1 MTNKKIILFL
11 LVILFSCRNNSINN
25 TENQHIDTLDT
36 YNKEIISEEE
46 SEITQLSPNPIKR
59 TFVLTVV
66 GERPYKKQPLFLTD
80 SLVINEER
88 YIQILDNKVF
98 RDLIDMDYYTYRIK
112 ELPIQND
119 SILSFTLDKE
129 GSDPEE
135 NSSIKWF
142 DFSSENRVLLEE
154 VAACDEKLIEKFI
167 GEEEIS
173 KSDVDTF
180 ISTSAKLFEVD
191 GEKRKFS
198 GRIFVSTTNKWS
210 KKANNLIENQEINV
224 QRISRDQLENSDVDW
239 SKKFFSNSWNNSNFF
254 I

>member
-1 MTNKKIILFL
+1 MQRKMLVLLFL
-11 LVILFSCRNNSINN
+11 LLFSCKNNSINN

-142 DFSSENRVLLEE
+142 DFSSENSPRQVTI
-154 VAACDEKLIEKFI
+154 K
-167 GEEEIS
+167 
-173 KSDVDTF
+173 
-180 ISTSAKLFEVD
+180 
-191 GEKRKFS
+191 KRKNSILWELYYDNSLEGVYIDYSKGIIDHPFLFIEDKDVKRS
-198 GRIFVSTTNKWS
+198 GFPIWYDD
-210 KKANNLIENQEINV
+210 EE
-224 QRISRDQLENSDVDW
+224 DVYR
-239 SKKFFSNSWNNSNFF
+239 
-254 I
+254 